1 MPQCSASEA
10 GPEHCARE
18 AGAAVNWAAMWL
30 LLAGSAWLAL
40 PVRPARRA
48 PAGPTDEA
56 TDQASDPATDR
67 ADGAVSASRRIP
79 VLVLQAVAA
88 LAALT
93 GAFAVLGPSRGLVV
107 GCLLAPGAAF
117 AVTHLDARA
126 RRAPPRRE
134 LALCLDLVAAALR
147 GGQPLPAALVLAA
160 PAASEPTA
168 TELTRVARL
177 LRLGAD
183 PVEAWRGVADDEV
196 LAPVAQAACRSADS
210 GIRLAHGL
218 QRVGEDIR
226 AGVRAAAEARAQRA
240 GILAMAPLGL
250 CFLPAFVCLG
260 VVPAVVGI
268 AGKAFGGIR

>member
-1 MPQCSASEA
+1 
-10 GPEHCARE
+10 
-18 AGAAVNWAAMWL
+18 MWL
-30 LLAGSAWLAL
+30 LLAVSAWLAL
-40 PVRPARRA
+40 PARTAQRARAVRRVRPEGPVRA
-48 PAGPTDEA
+48 GSPGEA
-56 TDQASDPATDR
+56 
-67 ADGAVSASRRIP
+67 ADGTVSASRRIP
-79 VLVLQAVAA
+79 VRALQATGAVAA
-88 LAALT
+88 VI
-93 GAFAVLGPSRGLVV
+93 GAVAVLGPSRGLLV
-107 GCLLAPGAAF
+107 GCVLAPGAAL

-126 RRAPPRRE
+126 GRAPPRRE

-147 GGQPLPAALVLAA
+147 GGQPLPAALALAA

-183 PVEAWRGVADDEV
+183 PVEAWRGIADDDV

-218 QRVGEDIR
+218 ERVGEDIR
-226 AGVRAAAEARAQRA
+226 AAVRAAAEARAQRA

-260 VVPAVVGI
+260 VVPVVVGI
-268 AGKAFGGIR
+268 AAKAFGGIA

>member
-1 MPQCSASEA
+1 
-10 GPEHCARE
+10 
-18 AGAAVNWAAMWL
+18 MWL
-30 LLAGSAWLAL
+30 LLAGSAWFAL
-40 PVRPARRA
+40 PARPARQA
-48 PAGPTDEA
+48 PAGPA
-56 TDQASDPATDR
+56 TDQASDPA
-67 ADGAVSASRRIP
+67 DGTVSSPRRIP
-79 VLVLQAVAA
+79 VRALQVVAA

-93 GAFAVLGPSRGLVV
+93 GALAVLGPLRGLVA
-107 GCLLAPGAAF
+107 GCVLAPGAAL
-117 AVTHLDARA
+117 AVTHLDTRVG
-126 RRAPPRRE
+126 RAPPRRE

-183 PVEAWRGVADDEV
+183 PIEAWHGVADDDV

-218 QRVGEDIR
+218 ERVGEDVR
-226 AGVRAAAEARAQRA
+226 AGIRAAAEARAQRA

-260 VVPAVVGI
+260 VVPVVVGI
-268 AGKAFGGIR
+268 AGKAFGGIP